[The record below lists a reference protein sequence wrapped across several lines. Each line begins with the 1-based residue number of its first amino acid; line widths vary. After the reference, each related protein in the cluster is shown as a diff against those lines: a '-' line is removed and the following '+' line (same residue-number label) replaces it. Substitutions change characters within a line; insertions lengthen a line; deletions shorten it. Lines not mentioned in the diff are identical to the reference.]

1 MEVLWSMPTRNKGR
15 RESMGNIYLQEIE
28 ELLDSALNEL
38 SPALFEKLKE
48 DVKQLIANYD

>member
-1 MEVLWSMPTRNKGR
+1 MSERRDSMRN
-15 RESMGNIYLQEIE
+15 SYLQEIE